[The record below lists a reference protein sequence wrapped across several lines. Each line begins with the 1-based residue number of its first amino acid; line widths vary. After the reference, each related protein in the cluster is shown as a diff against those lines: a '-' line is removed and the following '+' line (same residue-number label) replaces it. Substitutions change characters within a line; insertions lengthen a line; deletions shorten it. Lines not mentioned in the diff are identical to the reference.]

1 MPPRRRPAPSPP
13 PVDGNTDPAESTTT
27 LANTDTL
34 EDEIER
40 LRDRNLDTVNIYEVD
55 KRVAL
60 LGRVIIEG
68 ALRSKGQM
76 SLREKADIALR
87 AIQCLEG
94 LKSKS
99 ELWVR
104 DSTPVPISVE
114 ELQDELTEREERLMR
129 LADTWRERRSAAE
142 VKEVIDTLGGD
153 ITSNEIGES

>member
-1 MPPRRRPAPSPP
+1 MPRKLRTPLPAPTLP
-13 PVDGNTDPAESTTT
+13 TLDPASVSPA
-27 LANTDTL
+27 LAHTETF
-34 EDEIER
+34 EDEVER
-40 LRDRNLDTVNIYEVD
+40 LRDRDLSTVNIYEVD

-60 LGRVIIEG
+60 LGRIIIEG

-114 ELQDELTEREERLMR
+114 ELEDELSEREERLMR
-129 LADTWRERRSAAE
+129 LADSWRSRKDAANARE
-142 VKEVIDTLGGD
+142 ALKALGED
-153 ITSNEIGES
+153 VTSNDIGEA